1 MLRSVKDMTSYTIAA
16 SDGDLGSVHDLY
28 FDDEAWV
35 VRYLVLDT
43 RWGKWLP
50 GRLVLISPISVN
62 QPDWVS
68 RRLSVSLT
76 RQQIKDSP
84 TIDTDRPVS
93 RRKELQYAHYYGF
106 PPYWGAA
113 SLWGPAATPAEI
125 AATSPGQ
132 RGLSAEA
139 DLGNEA
145 THLRSCREVA
155 GYALKASD
163 GNLGHI
169 ETFSSTIWTGPFAMW

>member
-68 RRLSVSLT
+68 RRLSV
-76 RQQIKDSP
+76 
-84 TIDTDRPVS
+84 
-93 RRKELQYAHYYGF
+93 
-106 PPYWGAA
+106 
-113 SLWGPAATPAEI
+113 
-125 AATSPGQ
+125 
-132 RGLSAEA
+132 
-139 DLGNEA
+139 
-145 THLRSCREVA
+145 
-155 GYALKASD
+155 
-163 GNLGHI
+163 
-169 ETFSSTIWTGPFAMW
+169 

>member
-1 MLRSVKDMTSYTIAA
+1 
-16 SDGDLGSVHDLY
+16 
-28 FDDEAWV
+28 
-35 VRYLVLDT
+35 
-43 RWGKWLP
+43 
-50 GRLVLISPISVN
+50 
-62 QPDWVS
+62 
-68 RRLSVSLT
+68 VSLT

-125 AATSPGQ
+125 AVTSPGQ